1 MVNLWIYKKKSKIA
15 PNHFWQRNRLK
26 AVHTLQS
33 TLYTVHYEQY
43 IPELSTAETSKERGL
58 MWEMLFCLTSRL
70 GLSSTLGKFDSIFNT
85 LINCCYGQTWWIQTL
100 LLHKFLF
107 LINVQKKSSCHIYT
121 VDKKTISNIA
131 LSKFKKTNYT
141 L

>member
-1 MVNLWIYKKKSKIA
+1 MALYLCKVWLTFEFIKKKSKIA

-58 MWEMLFCLTSRL
+58 M
-70 GLSSTLGKFDSIFNT
+70 
-85 LINCCYGQTWWIQTL
+85 
-100 LLHKFLF
+100 
-107 LINVQKKSSCHIYT
+107 
-121 VDKKTISNIA
+121 
-131 LSKFKKTNYT
+131 
-141 L
+141 